1 MPTILELINLSTG
14 YLEKKGIESPRI
26 NSELLLA
33 DILSCKRLDLYLFF
47 DKPVSEGEVNVYRNY
62 ISRRANNE
70 PLQYILGK
78 VDFYGTILSVDK
90 SVLIPRQETEI
101 LVEKT
106 LEFLKNDFNSG
117 EIKILDIGTGSG
129 NIAISLI
136 LNCKN
141 CIIDAVD
148 VSQHAIAV
156 ASKNANKNNVQDKIN
171 FIKDDFRELAK
182 SDFKYNLII
191 SNPPYVAEEE
201 YLTLQKEILNFE
213 PKEAVTDF
221 KNGLSFYEDISAF
234 AKNKLLENGRLIF
247 EVGIN
252 QADAVKSILEKN
264 NFFDIKMFKDYN
276 NIYRVVTGVIK

>member
-33 DILSCKRLDLYLFF
+33 DILSCKRLDLYLLF

-106 LEFLKNDFNSG
+106 LEYIKNEFNSS

-129 NIAISLI
+129 NISISL
-136 LNCKN
+136 LRNCKD
-141 CIIDAVD
+141 CTIDAVD
-148 VSQHAIAV
+148 VSDEAIAV
-156 ASKNANKNNVQDKIN
+156 AKKNANENNVQDKIN
-171 FIKDDFRELAK
+171 FIKADFRELAK
-182 SDFKYNLII
+182 SDLKYNFIV
-191 SNPPYVAEEE
+191 SNPPYVACDE
-201 YLTLQKEILNFE
+201 YLNLQKEILNFE
-213 PKEAVTDF
+213 PKGAVTDF

-264 NFFDIKMFKDYN
+264 NFVDIKMFKDYN